1 MKKIIKFSML
11 MCLSF
16 YSCKKDQIRAED
28 VQQEMLAAVNTL
40 STAGCTCGT
49 TYMPPVPVVKWNDKL
64 EIAAAA
70 PAKDMAVN
78 HYFDHIASNG
88 SSPIQRAQETGYA
101 GMYIGENIGSGY
113 NNIQQVMDA
122 WKKSEEHCKAMMDSL
137 YTELGAARYNTFWV
151 QEFGK

>member
-1 MKKIIKFSML
+1 MKKILKFSVL
-11 MCLSF
+11 LCLSF

-40 STAGCTCGT
+40 RTAGCTCGT

-64 EIAAAA
+64 EIAASAH
-70 PAKDMAVN
+70 AKDMAVN
-78 HYFDHIASNG
+78 HYFDHIAPNG
-88 SSPIQRAQETGYA
+88 SAPIQRAQEAGYT

-113 NNIQQVMDA
+113 NNVQQIMDA

-137 YTELGAARYNTFWV
+137 YTELGAARYNAFWV

>member
-122 WKKSEEHCKAMMDSL
+122 WKKSEEHCKAIMDSL
-137 YTELGAARYNTFWV
+137 YTELGAARHNTFWV

>member
-11 MCLSF
+11 LCLSF

-40 STAGCTCGT
+40 RTAGCTCGT

-70 PAKDMAVN
+70 HAKDMAVN
-78 HYFDHIASNG
+78 HYFDHIAPNG
-88 SSPIQRAQETGYA
+88 SSPIQRAQEKGYA

-113 NNIQQVMDA
+113 NNVQQVMDA

-137 YTELGAARYNTFWV
+137 YTELGAARYNSFWV

>member
-11 MCLSF
+11 LCLSF

-40 STAGCTCGT
+40 RTAGCTCGT

-70 PAKDMAVN
+70 HAKDMAVN
-78 HYFDHIASNG
+78 HYFDHIAPNG

-113 NNIQQVMDA
+113 NNVQQVMDA

>member
-1 MKKIIKFSML
+1 ML
-11 MCLSF
+11 LCLSF

-40 STAGCTCGT
+40 RTAGCTCGT

-70 PAKDMAVN
+70 HAKDMAVN
-78 HYFDHIASNG
+78 HYFDHIAPNG

-113 NNIQQVMDA
+113 NNVQQVMDA